1 MITIK
6 NVNKA
11 RRLAALRNTQFGR
24 LCVRV
29 LGNERG
35 AVMMEY
41 VIISVLIAAA
51 AVVAVAMF
59 GKTIV
64 GMFDTA
70 AKGATGEHSAAATAR
85 EATVTEQGKSAD
97 EAKTYHDDMHE

>member
-1 MITIK
+1 MKNKTRLERIK
-6 NVNKA
+6 A
-11 RRLAALRNTQFGR
+11 SRLGR
-24 LCVRV
+24 VVIRL
-29 LGNERG
+29 LGEERG

-41 VIISVLIAAA
+41 VILAVLIAAA

-70 AKGATGEHSAAATAR
+70 GKGATGDHSGAKQALEDTRTTQEQDAQAA
-85 EATVTEQGKSAD
+85 KD
-97 EAKTYHDDMHE
+97 YHDSMHK

>member
-1 MITIK
+1 M
-6 NVNKA
+6 KA
-11 RRLAALRNTQFGR
+11 KTRLVRMKQSRLGR
-24 LCVRV
+24 VMMRL
-29 LGNERG
+29 LGEERG

-41 VIISVLIAAA
+41 VILAVLIAAA

-70 AKGATGEHSAAATAR
+70 GKGATGDHTGAKQALEETRS
-85 EATVTEQGKSAD
+85 VQEQDAGD
-97 EAKTYHDDMHE
+97 AKDYHDSMHQ